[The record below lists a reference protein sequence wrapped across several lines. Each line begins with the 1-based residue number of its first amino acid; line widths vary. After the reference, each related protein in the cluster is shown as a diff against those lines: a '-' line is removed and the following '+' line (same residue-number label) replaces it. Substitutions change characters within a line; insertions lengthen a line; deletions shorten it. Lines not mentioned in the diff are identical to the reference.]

1 MLMSR
6 LQRALMA
13 ATVVLTSALT
23 VPAAND
29 AQADPLAEIGGETLD
44 IRAEQLDV
52 DIARGR
58 ALLSGNVSAKLG
70 ELEVLCPK
78 VDIRYDE
85 APKVRW
91 ARGSG
96 GIKAR
101 LKGIEATADS
111 VELDV
116 ARRNVKLAGAV
127 RLTRGRGWVEAERA
141 SIDIATSKV
150 TLHDVKGSI
159 PVERPQR

>member
-1 MLMSR
+1 
-6 LQRALMA
+6 MA

>member
-1 MLMSR
+1 VLEGSV
-6 LQRALMA
+6 RAKM
-13 ATVVLTSALT
+13 
-23 VPAAND
+23 
-29 AQADPLAEIGGETLD
+29 
-44 IRAEQLDV
+44 
-52 DIARGR
+52 
-58 ALLSGNVSAKLG
+58 G

-101 LKGIEATADS
+101 MKGIEAAASS
-111 VELDV
+111 VEVDV
-116 ARRNVKLAGAV
+116 ARRTVKLGGGV
-127 RLTRGRGWVEAERA
+127 RLSRGRGWVQADTA
-141 SIDIATSKV
+141 SIDLSTRKV

-159 PVERPQR
+159 PVEPPAR

>member
-1 MLMSR
+1 MSR